1 MRRIVVTG
9 FAANYPFG
17 GVFWDYFQYVIG
29 FRRLGCEVLYVEDSG
44 RWAYDPQQETP
55 VEDGSRNASYLAAQM
70 ERLGSEYAQ
79 RWFYRDAA
87 GQSWGAEWDHVVQF
101 CKSADLF
108 LNISGSAVTRDEYFA
123 ASHVALI
130 DSDPMYTQVRLL
142 SDLESDDEVARERLA
157 RFREYDSLF
166 TFAENIGRD
175 GCRVPK
181 CGFEWT
187 TTRQPVV
194 LDCFT
199 DSMVPVGRRRPMLTT
214 VASWEPAEK
223 GPVVEGVAYKGKSS
237 EFENF
242 IGLAAVSP
250 MPLEVALSGPAPLD
264 RLRAAGWTIVEGYSV
279 SRDPWIY
286 RDYLANSFAEWS
298 IAKNAYVAGR
308 SGWFSCRSACYL
320 ALGVPVIAQETGFSR
335 IIPTGEGLLSF
346 TTLEEARAAIARV
359 KENPDRHAKAAR
371 ELAREYFDSGKI
383 LTRLLEQAL
392 A

>member
-29 FRRLGCEVLYVEDSG
+29 LRRLGWDVLYVEDSG
-44 RWAYDPQQETP
+44 RWAYDPEQETT
-55 VEDGSRNASYLAAQM
+55 VEDGSRNASYLAAQI
-70 ERLGSEYAQ
+70 ERLGPEYAQ

-87 GQSWGAEWDHVVQF
+87 GKTWGAEWPQVVEF
-101 CKSADLF
+101 CESADLF
-108 LNISGSAVTRDEYFA
+108 LNLSRSALARDEYLA
-123 ASHVALI
+123 ASRAALI
-130 DSDPMYTQVRLL
+130 DSDPIYTQAQLL
-142 SDLESDDEVARERLA
+142 SDLHSGDPDARERL
-157 RFREYDSLF
+157 RLFRQYDTLF
-166 TFAENIGRD
+166 TFAENIGCD
-175 GCRVPK
+175 DCRVPQ

-187 TTRQPVV
+187 PTRQPVV

-199 DSMVPVGRRRPMLTT
+199 DSIVPVSRRRPTLTT
-214 VASWEPAEK
+214 VASWEPMEK

-237 EFENF
+237 EFANF
-242 IGLAAVSP
+242 IELAAISP

-264 RLRAAGWTIVEGYSV
+264 RLRSAGWTIVEGYSV

-286 RDYLANSFAEWS
+286 RDYLANSFAEWC
-298 IAKNAYVAGR
+298 IAKNAYVASR

-346 TTLEEARAAIARV
+346 TTLEQARAAIARV

-371 ELAREYFDSGKI
+371 EVAREYFDSAKI
-383 LTRLLEQAL
+383 LTRLLEKAL
-392 A
+392 S